1 MASIG
6 TWSATSPSAHS
17 AMSRSDFLCNRP
29 PVPGAFTSFSLADLC
44 SAAVAAVGARL
55 AHLGFAT
62 RIGALGL
69 AIGGLLSYSLRAE
82 NGRVGNS

>member
-1 MASIG
+1 M
-6 TWSATSPSAHS
+6 
-17 AMSRSDFLCNRP
+17 
-29 PVPGAFTSFSLADLC
+29 PGAFASFSLADLC

-55 AHLGFAT
+55 APLGVAA

-69 AIGGLLSYSLRAE
+69 ASGGLLSYALRAE